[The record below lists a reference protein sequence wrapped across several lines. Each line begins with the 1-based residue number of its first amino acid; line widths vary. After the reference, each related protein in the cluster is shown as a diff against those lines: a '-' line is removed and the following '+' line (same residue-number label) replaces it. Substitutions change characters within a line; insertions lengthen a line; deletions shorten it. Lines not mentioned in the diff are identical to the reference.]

1 MPTTW
6 KKHAILNYYHIE
18 CLLKNELHVY
28 CKLIK
33 RGFLN
38 KIKNKNDILLLHT
51 TSDNGINMEHCSI
64 EDEFFLEVL
73 EVKGV
78 IEVLKKQYSKNNQFV
93 HI

>member
-1 MPTTW
+1 M

-18 CLLKNELHVY
+18 CLLKYGNKLY

-51 TSDNGINMEHCSI
+51 TSDNGINLEHCSI
-64 EDEFFLEVL
+64 KERKNIRSFRS
-73 EVKGV
+73 KSSNRS
-78 IEVLKKQYSKNNQFV
+78 LKEA
-93 HI
+93 I

>member
-1 MPTTW
+1 MAKLSQTSISKWLNCSILILPNANNM

-18 CLLKNELHVY
+18 CLLKNGNQLY

-64 EDEFFLEVL
+64 EDE
-73 EVKGV
+73 
-78 IEVLKKQYSKNNQFV
+78 KN
-93 HI
+93 

>member
-1 MPTTW
+1 M

-64 EDEFFLEVL
+64 EDEFFLEVK
-73 EVKGV
+73 VV
-78 IEVLKKQYSKNNQFV
+78 IKVLKKQYSKNNQFV

>member
-1 MPTTW
+1 M

-64 EDEFFLEVL
+64 EDDFFFRSFRS
-73 EVKGV
+73 KSSNRS
-78 IEVLKKQYSKNNQFV
+78 LKEA
-93 HI
+93 I